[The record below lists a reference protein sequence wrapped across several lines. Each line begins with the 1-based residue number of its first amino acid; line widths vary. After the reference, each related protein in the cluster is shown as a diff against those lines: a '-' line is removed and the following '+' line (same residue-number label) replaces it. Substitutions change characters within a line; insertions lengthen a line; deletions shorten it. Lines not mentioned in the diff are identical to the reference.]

1 MRFPTHF
8 QRMTG
13 LGLFVL
19 LVSASSPAQADLH
32 SMAQDA
38 HRALERALNPGGP
51 LPSDADRTADL
62 KEALKIIHDFP
73 KTRNPQP
80 RFYAQRSIKAALDE
94 IASGQSEKATADI
107 RDADSDV
114 RDLE

>member
-1 MRFPTHF
+1 MRLPALLPTLLL
-8 QRMTG
+8 MTI
-13 LGLFVL
+13 LAL
-19 LVSASSPAQADLH
+19 PARADLH

-38 HRALERALNPGGP
+38 HHALERALNPGGS
-51 LPSDADRTADL
+51 LPSDADRTAAL

-73 KTRNPQP
+73 KTRNPRP

-94 IASGQSEKATADI
+94 IASGQSDKATADI